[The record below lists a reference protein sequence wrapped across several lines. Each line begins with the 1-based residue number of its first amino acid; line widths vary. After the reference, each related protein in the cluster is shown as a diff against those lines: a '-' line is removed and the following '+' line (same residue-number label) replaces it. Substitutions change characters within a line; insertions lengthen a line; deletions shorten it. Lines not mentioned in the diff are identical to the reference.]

1 MAFAHKSLLGIAQ
14 LSTEDILTILSVAET
29 FYEISERRIKKVPT
43 LRGKTVVNLFME
55 PSTRT
60 RASFE
65 IAEKRLSADGINLS
79 PSSSSTKKGE
89 TLLDTARNL
98 QAMHPDIL
106 VMRHRAAGAPHF
118 LDRHIQ
124 AAIINAGD
132 GAHEHPTQALLD
144 AFTIRRQGMPF
155 GRLNVAIIGD
165 IAHSRVAR
173 SNILCLTRLGANVR
187 VCGPRTMLQ
196 PGLEA
201 LGATVCHRLDD
212 ALDGVDVAMALRVQL
227 ERFGGEALLPNAREY
242 ARQFGLNR
250 KRLEHMK
257 PDGLVMHPGPI
268 NRGVEMDPEVA
279 DGERSVIL
287 EQVTSGVAV
296 RMALL
301 YLMAGGSPDSVVKE
315 S

>member
-14 LSTEDILTILSVAET
+14 LSTEDIITILNVAET
-29 FYEISERRIKKVPT
+29 FHEISLRRIKKVPT

-65 IAEKRLSADGINLS
+65 IAEKRLSADGLNLS
-79 PSSSSTKKGE
+79 PSSSSVKKGE

-106 VMRHRAAGAPHF
+106 VIRHRAAGSPHF
-118 LDRHIQ
+118 LDKHID
-124 AAIINAGD
+124 AAVINAGD

-144 AFTIRRQGMPF
+144 AFTIRRQGKSF
-155 GRLNVAIIGD
+155 ARLEVAIIGD

-173 SNILCLTRLGANVR
+173 SNILCLTRLGAKVR

-196 PGLEA
+196 PGLEK
-201 LGATVCHRLDD
+201 LGATLYDRLDD
-212 ALDGVDVAMALRVQL
+212 ALEGVDVAMALRVQL
-227 ERFGGEALLPNAREY
+227 ERFGGDALLASTREY

-250 KRLEHMK
+250 KRLERIK
-257 PDGLVMHPGPI
+257 ADGLVMHPGPI
-268 NRGVEMDPEVA
+268 NRGVEMEPDVA
-279 DGERSVIL
+279 DGDRSVIL

-301 YLMAGGSPDSVVKE
+301 YLMAGGSPDSVTKE

>member
-1 MAFAHKSLLGIAQ
+1 MAFAHRSLLGIAQ
-14 LSTEDILTILSVAET
+14 LSAEDIITILNVAET

-65 IAEKRLSADGINLS
+65 IAEKRLSADGLNIS
-79 PSSSSTKKGE
+79 PSTSSVKKGE
-89 TLLDTARNL
+89 SLLDTAQNL

-118 LDRHIQ
+118 LDRHI
-124 AAIINAGD
+124 AASVINAGD

-144 AFTIRRQGMPF
+144 AFTMRRQGKGF
-155 GRLNVAIIGD
+155 QRLEVVIVGD

-173 SNILCLTRLGANVR
+173 SNILCLSKLGARVR
-187 VCGPRTMLQ
+187 VCGPRTMLE
-196 PGLEA
+196 PELES
-201 LGATVCHRLDD
+201 LGAQVVHDLDD
-212 ALDGVDVAMALRVQL
+212 ALEGADVVMALRVQL
-227 ERFGGEALLPNAREY
+227 ERFGGDALLASAREY
-242 ARQFGLNR
+242 ARYFGINR
-250 KRLEHMK
+250 RRVERLK

-268 NRGVEMDPEVA
+268 NRGVEMEPEVA

-287 EQVTSGVAV
+287 DQVTSGVAV

-301 YLMAGGSPDSVVKE
+301 YLLAGGSPDTVAKE

>member
-1 MAFAHKSLLGIAQ
+1 MAFEHRSLLGIAQ
-14 LSTEDILTILSVAET
+14 LSAEDIISILNVAET
-29 FYEISERRIKKVPT
+29 FHEISERRIKKVPT

-65 IAEKRLSADGINLS
+65 IAEKRLSADSLNLS
-79 PSSSSTKKGE
+79 PSTSSVKKGE

-98 QAMHPDIL
+98 QAMRPDIL
-106 VMRHRAAGAPHF
+106 VIRHSAAGAPHF
-118 LDRHIQ
+118 LDQHVG
-124 AAIINAGD
+124 ASIINAGD

-144 AFTIRRQGMPF
+144 AFTLRRQGKRF
-155 GRLNVAIIGD
+155 QRLEVAIVGD

-173 SNILCLTRLGANVR
+173 SNILCLTKLGARVR
-187 VCGPRTMLQ
+187 VAGPGTMLE
-196 PGLEA
+196 PGLA
-201 LGATVCHRLDD
+201 SLGARVCRSLDE

-227 ERFGGEALLPNAREY
+227 ERFGGDPLLSSRREY
-242 ARQFGLNR
+242 ARTFGINR
-250 KRLEHMK
+250 RRVARLK
-257 PDGLVMHPGPI
+257 PDALVMHPGPI
-268 NRGVEMDPEVA
+268 NRGVEMDPDVA
-279 DGERSVIL
+279 DGDRSVIL

-301 YLMAGGSPDSVVKE
+301 YLLAGGSPDTVSKE

>member
-1 MAFAHKSLLGIAQ
+1 MAFAHRSLLGIAQ
-14 LSTEDILTILSVAET
+14 LSAEDIITILNVAET

-65 IAEKRLSADGINLS
+65 IAEKRLSADGLNIS
-79 PSSSSTKKGE
+79 PSTSSVKKGE
-89 TLLDTARNL
+89 TLLDTAKNL
-98 QAMHPDIL
+98 QAMAPDIL

-118 LDRHIQ
+118 LDQHI
-124 AAIINAGD
+124 AAAVINAGD

-144 AFTIRRQGMPF
+144 AFTMRRQGKRF
-155 GRLNVAIIGD
+155 HRLEVTIVGD

-173 SNILCLTRLGANVR
+173 SNILCLTKLGANVR
-187 VCGPRTMLQ
+187 VCGPRTMLE
-196 PGLEA
+196 PGLET
-201 LGATVCHRLDD
+201 LGAKVVYDLDE
-212 ALDGVDVAMALRVQL
+212 ALEGADVAMALRVQL
-227 ERFGGEALLPNAREY
+227 ERFGGDALLASTREY
-242 ARQFGLNR
+242 ARFFGINR
-250 KRLEHMK
+250 KRLERVK
-257 PDGLVMHPGPI
+257 PDALVMHPGPI
-268 NRGVEMDPEVA
+268 NRGVEMEPDVA

-287 EQVTSGVAV
+287 DQVTSGVAV

-301 YLMAGGSPDSVVKE
+301 YLLAGGSPDTVAKE